1 MSISTVGNQLIH
13 YEVLGRGQPVIF
25 IHGWLGSWR
34 YWWPSMQALSA
45 ARRSFA
51 FDLWGFGDSS
61 KVADNYSLEAYADM
75 LEQFIERLGIQR
87 PIMLV
92 GHALGAVIALRFAK
106 DHAEDV
112 DKVVAVSLPLHG
124 SLLHERLATTDPDA
138 FVSRVLGK
146 SNSFPEVD
154 AELHKTDRA
163 AMNQTAGEL
172 SELDFESD
180 LKETL
185 CPLLTIFGSQD
196 SVIRPPRDERG
207 LLQCADENRYTVS
220 LDECGHFPMLQEKA
234 KFNRLLLDF
243 IHADE
248 NLTELAPKEY
258 WRRRI
263 R

>member
-1 MSISTVGNQLIH
+1 MSITTVGNQLIH

-34 YWWPSMQALSA
+34 YWWPSMQSLSSS
-45 ARRSFA
+45 RRSFA

-61 KVADNYSLEAYADM
+61 KVTDKYSLAAYTDM
-75 LEQFIERLGIQR
+75 LEQFIEGLGIQR
-87 PIMLV
+87 PLMLV
-92 GHALGAVIALRFAK
+92 GHALGAVVALRFAK
-106 DHAEDV
+106 NHAEDV
-112 DKVVAVSLPLHG
+112 DRVAAVSLPLQG
-124 SLLHERLATTDPDA
+124 SSLHERLASLDPDA

-146 SNSFPEVD
+146 SNSYPEI
-154 AELHKTDRA
+154 ETEIRKTDRA

-172 SELDFESD
+172 SELDLEPE

-185 CPLLTIFGSQD
+185 CPLLTIFGSLD
-196 SVIRPPRDERG
+196 NVIRPPRDESN

-258 WRRRI
+258 WHRRVR
-263 R
+263 